1 MQEEQ
6 KKLMHNQETLLKEQS
21 ELQGELHLHKDTH
34 FRDVLEHPDD
44 VKSSKSTKYGQNK
57 VTVGRGRGTILGS
70 TAESKARGSPD
81 GSGRGRLVWPG
92 GLALP

>member
-57 VTVGRGRGTILGS
+57 VTVGREQGKGLPRW
-70 TAESKARGSPD
+70 ARRPCS
-81 GSGRGRLVWPG
+81 S
-92 GLALP
+92 LACLLQAPEEMETMT